1 MKETFNVPGV
11 SCGHCKN
18 AIEQALQPLA
28 GVQGA
33 EVDVDSKNVDVHY
46 DASVIDRTG
55 VVRAI
60 EAAGY
65 DVAG

>member
-1 MKETFNVPGV
+1 MKETFNVPDV
-11 SCGHCKN
+11 SCAHCKS
-18 AIEQALQPLA
+18 AIEKALVPLA

-33 EVDVDSKNVDVHY
+33 NVDIGSKNVEVSY
-46 DASVIDRTG
+46 DDAVIDRTG

>member
-11 SCGHCKN
+11 SCGHCKS
-18 AIEQALQPLA
+18 AIEQALEPLA

-33 EVDVDSKNVDVHY
+33 EVDVDSKIVDVTY
-46 DASVIDRTG
+46 DDSVIDRAG
-55 VVRAI
+55 IVRGI